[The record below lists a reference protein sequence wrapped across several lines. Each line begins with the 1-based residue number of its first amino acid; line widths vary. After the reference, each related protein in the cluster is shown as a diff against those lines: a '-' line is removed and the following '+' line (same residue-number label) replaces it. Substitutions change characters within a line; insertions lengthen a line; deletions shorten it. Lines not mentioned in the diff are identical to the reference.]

1 MKKINLTKQEK
12 IILVLSEISGLNK
25 KNIKFED
32 IVVALYKKFP
42 EDFHLKGHK
51 NYPDSGD
58 SVKRALY
65 TLRDRGFLSVNN
77 MIFKMTDKGIDV
89 GKKIV
94 DDTNGIKIVEKDNLD
109 RYILNEIN
117 RIKKLEG
124 FLFFLSGTK
133 ENILDTDFYN
143 YLGVTARTEKPD
155 FLGRLGVLKESMEEI
170 GNHIKQEPL
179 YGKIVAYHKYLISKF
194 GNIIE
199 YNLEK

>member
-12 IILVLSEISGLNK
+12 IILVISEISDLNQ

-42 EDFHLKGHK
+42 NDFHLKGHK

-77 MIFKMTDKGIDV
+77 MVFKMSNKGIDFG
-89 GKKIV
+89 GKMLS
-94 DDTNGIKIVEKDNLD
+94 DTNGIKIVEKDNLD

-124 FLFFLSGTK
+124 FILFLSGEK
-133 ENILDTDFYN
+133 EDILDTDFYN
-143 YLGVTARTEKPD
+143 YLGLTARTERSN
-155 FLGRLGVLKESMEEI
+155 FLGRLGIIKGSMEEI
-170 GNHIKQEPL
+170 EKHTKTEPL
-179 YGKIVAYHKYLISKF
+179 YEKILAYHKYLISKF
-194 GNIIE
+194 DSIID
-199 YNLEK
+199 YNLSK